1 MAACAYCRRPA
12 GAQAPTCSCP
22 ATTARDED
30 LRQLLGEAL
39 RDGAALHT
47 AAMHRREIDQQNERA
62 AWRLREAITRHRRDT
77 VEVLGRTPGP
87 HDETL
92 WRAIDQAKL
101 PRAFPHPA
109 T

>member
-47 AAMHRREIDQQNERA
+47 AAMHGREGTVTRV
-62 AWRLREAITRHRRDT
+62 LRERTHPK
-77 VEVLGRTPGP
+77 LGRVILKYIGDTYLFGKKGGAAE
-87 HDETL
+87 DFT
-92 WRAIDQAKL
+92 DQ
-101 PRAFPHPA
+101 
-109 T
+109 